1 MPGFLDLDRDRNLIT
16 IKFNLREKK
25 KKDWYISPSEIRFA
39 STEIHFPIRAAT
51 TVTRQIDI
59 HLQVVSF
66 FLSIRIFVL
75 RFTSLKTIYTIAK
88 ENMHACSLSRI
99 KVNIIHF

>member
-1 MPGFLDLDRDRNLIT
+1 MPSFLDLDRDRNLIT

-25 KKDWYISPSEIRFA
+25 KKDWYISRSEIRFA

-75 RFTSLKTIYTIAK
+75 QFTSLKTIYKRLQKKICMRAAYL
-88 ENMHACSLSRI
+88 E
-99 KVNIIHF
+99 